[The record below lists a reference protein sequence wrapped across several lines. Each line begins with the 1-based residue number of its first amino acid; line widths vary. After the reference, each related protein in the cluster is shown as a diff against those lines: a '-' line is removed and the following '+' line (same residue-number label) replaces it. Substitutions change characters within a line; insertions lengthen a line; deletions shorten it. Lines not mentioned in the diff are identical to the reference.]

1 MSSGTDFGSNSKTT
15 DFKAGD
21 VLSGGITACNV
32 EKLKK
37 KVLDTELQVESI
49 PNAEVKAIL
58 LHALTERNMLKGSV
72 KSVEMTEM
80 QFQLEMK
87 KLEIQEREKREQI
100 EHELQKAR
108 EEREEREAEKQ
119 RQFELQKATEEK

>member
-1 MSSGTDFGSNSKTT
+1 MEGISK
-15 DFKAGD
+15 
-21 VLSGGITACNV
+21 
-32 EKLKK
+32 
-37 KVLDTELQVESI
+37 
-49 PNAEVKAIL
+49 AEVKAVL
-58 LHALTERNMLKGSV
+58 LRALTERNMLKGTV
-72 KSVEMTEM
+72 KPVEMTEM
-80 QFQLEMK
+80 QFQLELK